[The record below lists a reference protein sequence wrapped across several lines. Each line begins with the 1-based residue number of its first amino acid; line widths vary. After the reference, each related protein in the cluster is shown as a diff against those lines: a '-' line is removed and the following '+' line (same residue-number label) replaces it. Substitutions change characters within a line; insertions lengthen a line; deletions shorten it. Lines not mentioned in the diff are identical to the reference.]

1 MDDFEEVDHPVD
13 TIPTTLFQATP
24 PLHQVS
30 VYVVHSGPENFKNFK
45 CPGQKNSSNEMN
57 QFHGIFVVVYI
68 AVTKEASLCIST
80 TSSHNN
86 YYYDDDLDDLRG
98 LEETTTAT

>member
-57 QFHGIFVVVYI
+57 QFHGIFVVYI